1 MSTPIITLDGVHKR
15 FDASSGDVHAVN
27 GVSLD
32 IHPGEIFGVIGFS
45 GAGKSTLVRLINGLE
60 PTTSGTLV
68 VDGHVV
74 SSMTEK
80 QLLPVRHNIGMI
92 FQQFNLFASKTV
104 SENIAYPLTILHSES
119 KQWDKARRAARVA
132 ELLDF
137 VGLSDK
143 AKAYPHQLSG
153 GQKQRVGIARALASN
168 PKILLADECTS
179 ALDPQTTEEVL
190 GLLRKANDELGITI
204 VIITHEMDVVRNLCH
219 RVAVMENGHVIET
232 GEVYDIFSNPTHPT
246 TRRFVNTSLK
256 DRPNAATLQ
265 RLAQSYPGHLVTV
278 TIRDHDTGGRTV
290 VKTLDEANV
299 RADLVYG
306 SIVEIAE
313 RPYGSLTFALSGD
326 EAQIAHALGL
336 LREFTDV
343 EEHPVSAPG
352 GPAEP
357 ATPVGD
363 QPAGSGPDEPGE
375 PVVITVEDP
384 R

>member
-1 MSTPIITLDGVHKR
+1 MTEPIITLDGVHKR
-15 FDASSGDVHAVN
+15 FDATSGIVHAVN

-32 IHPGEIFGVIGFS
+32 IYPGEIYGVIGFS

-60 PTTSGTLV
+60 PTTSGRLLV
-68 VDGHVV
+68 AGHEV
-74 SSMTEK
+74 SAMTEK
-80 QLLPVRHNIGMI
+80 QLLPVRHHIGMI

-104 SENIAYPLTILHSES
+104 SENIAYPLQIVNSQTN
-119 KQWDKARRAARVA
+119 QWDKAQRDARVA

-143 AKAYPHQLSG
+143 ARAYPHQLSG

-190 GLLRKANDELGITI
+190 ALLRKANAELGVTI

-219 RVAVMENGHVIET
+219 RVAVMEQGQVIES

-256 DRPNAATLQ
+256 DRPSEATLA
-265 RLAQSYPGHLVTV
+265 RLAQHYPGRMITV
-278 TIRDHDTGGRTV
+278 TIRDKDTGGRTV
-290 VKTLDEANV
+290 VKTLDEVDV

-306 SIVEIAE
+306 SIVEISE
-313 RPYGSLTFALSGD
+313 RPYGSLTFAISGD
-326 EAQIAHALGL
+326 EQHIDHALGL
-336 LREFTDV
+336 LRDFTDV
-343 EEHPVSAPG
+343 DEYDVAHLRADPTATEPPVQTG
-352 GPAEP
+352 G
-357 ATPVGD
+357 TQG
-363 QPAGSGPDEPGE
+363 QGQ
-375 PVVITVEDP
+375 